1 MNDVVIRI
9 LDTSNN
15 VLGDLDLTNFTDFPL
30 VLTKGIVNLDNLKA
44 RTGTY
49 SKTFKVPNTKNNSKL
64 LSNVDDINSRKDYRD
79 ALNRK
84 QCVIIASGI
93 QIDKG
98 FVQISKVLEG
108 FELASYEL
116 VFFGNNID
124 WVKGAS
130 ELKLRD
136 ITYNNNVQ
144 EYTST
149 AINTVNSGDS
159 DTYDHC
165 YPYISK
171 GGNELSNDTQVK
183 DFYPSF
189 YIRSII
195 ERGLNDLGWNV
206 SSSFL
211 DLNSSI
217 SSPISTHIKRLACD
231 LNPYFKLT
239 DDEVSATLIRVEK
252 TTPST
257 TIMSAGYL
265 NRIVFNDDSVL
276 PNRDNGSNYDPSTG
290 IYTTPRSG
298 EYNVTV
304 FLDRFD
310 RNSNPFNTARLVL
323 VKNGDSVSSIGAGVE
338 LIEEP
343 LFISGASPTDFG
355 DRYFTFTVDLIN
367 GDEFSIYI
375 EASSSNTQNISYS
388 SGTFASLSVKSN
400 IVEGDSYDLN
410 NVIPKDIT
418 LLDVINDFTRM
429 FNIYYWTDVK
439 TKTIYLEP
447 RDNFFESKTN
457 ALDWTNKLDIA
468 KGYEVDY
475 ISSYKRNVEFKYK
488 DLNNDEWLKGWQ
500 DVNKR
505 IHARYNHVLPD
516 RFAEGTN
523 TVELGLFSAVY
534 AHVANEATPLDGGV
548 FNGNIVFTTIKI
560 WNEYLTSGLPVEII
574 NDYNP
579 KIFLFNNGTQTSENG
594 SSRKISLF
602 GVESTT
608 IPYGIFE
615 TYNNTTSDINL
626 SFTGDDGLFSTYY
639 SKMFKNIEEGG
650 RLIAYLN
657 LNSSDVDNLDFRKL
671 VYIDRPSKVSGYYL
685 IEQVID
691 FNPLTDSLTKVSLF
705 KFENLG
711 SVAIDETQEGNNSSG
726 TDDSNTPTPLQPIY
740 VEDGSNLIEVYIENP
755 VTGLIEPVYR

>member
-9 LDTSNN
+9 LDTSNT
-15 VLGDLDLTNFTDFPL
+15 VLGDLDLTSFTDFPL

-44 RTGTY
+44 RTGTF
-49 SKTFKVPNTKNNSKL
+49 SKTFKVPNTKNNANL
-64 LSNVDDINSRKDYRD
+64 LSNVDNINSRKDYRD

-84 QCVIIASGI
+84 PCVIIVSGT

-98 FVQISKVLEG
+98 FIQVGKVFDG
-108 FELASYEL
+108 FELDSYEL

-136 ITYNNNVQ
+136 INYRNNTQDYSKSV
-144 EYTST
+144 
-149 AINTVNSGDS
+149 INTVNSSNS
-159 DTYDHC
+159 DVYDNC

-171 GGNELSNDTQVK
+171 GGNEDIGSLNAQVR

-195 ERGLNDLGWNV
+195 ERGLNDLGWNI

-211 DLNSSI
+211 E
-217 SSPISTHIKRLACD
+217 STHIKRLACD
-231 LNPYFKLT
+231 L
-239 DDEVSATLIRVEK
+239 S
-252 TTPST
+252 PS
-257 TIMSAGYL
+257 
-265 NRIVFNDDSVL
+265 F
-276 PNRDNGSNYDPSTG
+276 
-290 IYTTPRSG
+290 
-298 EYNVTV
+298 TV
-304 FLDRFD
+304 AED
-310 RNSNPFNTARLVL
+310 VI
-323 VKNGDSVSSIGAGVE
+323 KDSVSRAELTSNLEFGYLDTKIVIFDDDSTPPNEDLNNHYNTSTGKYTLPATGRYNVDYSLKFYNWVGITGTLVNVTIGVYSNGILKSESIRNN
-338 LIEEP
+338 LNQDI
-343 LFISGASPTDFG
+343 
-355 DRYFTFTVDLIN
+355 IN
-367 GDEFSIYI
+367 TLTGTLSVSDNIN
-375 EASSSNTQNISYS
+375 SNITIRVSFDGNISSPVS
-388 SGTFASLSVKSN
+388 SGQVLDGSFFRVQRQAE
-400 IVEGDSYDLN
+400 IVEGNSFNLN
-410 NVIPKDIT
+410 EIIPSSPT

-447 RDNFFESKTN
+447 RDTFFESKTS
-457 ALDWTNKLDIA
+457 ALDWTNKLDIG

-500 DVNKR
+500 DLNKR
-505 IHARYNHVLPD
+505 IYARYNHVLPE
-516 RFAEGTN
+516 RFAEGSN

-534 AHVANEATPLDGGV
+534 SHDCVEVSPVNANL
-548 FNGNIVFTTIKI
+548 VFTSLKV
-560 WNEYLTSGLPVEII
+560 WNEYI
-574 NDYNP
+574 NPESAPSERITNYNP
-579 KIFLFNNGTQTSENG
+579 KVFLFNNGTQLNVSGGN
-594 SSRKISLF
+594 RQIKKF
-602 GVESTT
+602 GNLETT

-639 SKMFKNIEEGG
+639 SNMFKNIEEGG

-657 LNSSDVDNLDFRKL
+657 LTSTDVDNLDFRKL
-671 VYIDRPSKVSGYYL
+671 VYIDRPSKLNGYYL

-691 FNPLTDSLTKVSLF
+691 YNPLSDGLTKVSLF

-711 SVAIDETQEGNNSSG
+711 SVAIDGTQQGNNSNN
-726 TDDSNTPTPLQPIY
+726 DDNGNTPAPLQPIY

-755 VTGLIEPVYR
+755 LTGLIEPVYR

>member
-9 LDTSNN
+9 LDTSNT
-15 VLGDLDLTNFTDFPL
+15 VLGDLDLTSFTDFPL

-44 RTGTY
+44 RTGTF
-49 SKTFKVPNTKNNSKL
+49 SKTFKVPNTKNNANL
-64 LSNVDDINSRKDYRD
+64 LSNVDNINSRKDYRD

-84 QCVIIASGI
+84 PCVIIVSGT

-98 FVQISKVLEG
+98 FIQVGKVFDG
-108 FELASYEL
+108 FDLDSYEL

-136 ITYNNNVQ
+136 ITYANNVQ
-144 EYTST
+144 EYTSSD
-149 AINTVNSGDS
+149 INTVNSGDS

-189 YIRSII
+189 YLTGLLN
-195 ERGLNDLGWNV
+195 RGFNSLGWKV
-206 SSSFL
+206 ESSFL
-211 DLNSSI
+211 TDSN
-217 SSPISTHIKRLACD
+217 IKRLACD

-252 TTPST
+252 TSPAN
-257 TIMSAGYL
+257 TIMSAGDL
-265 NRIVFNDDSVL
+265 HRIVFQDDSVL
-276 PNRDNGSNYDPSTG
+276 PNRDNGSNYNPLTG

-298 EYNVTV
+298 KYDVTV
-304 FLDRFD
+304 FMDRFD
-310 RNSNPFNTARLVL
+310 RNSNPSNIARLVL

-343 LFISGASPTDFG
+343 LFITGASPYDFG

-375 EASSSNTQNISYS
+375 EASSSNTQNVSYS
-388 SGTFASLSVKSN
+388 SGTFASLLVKSD

-439 TKTIYLEP
+439 TKTIYFEP
-447 RDNFFESKTN
+447 RDTFFESKTS
-457 ALDWTNKLDIA
+457 ALDWTNKLDIG

-475 ISSYKRNVEFKYK
+475 ISSYKRNIEFKYK

-534 AHVANEATPLDGGV
+534 AHVANEATPLDGGL

-626 SFTGDDGLFSTYY
+626 SFTGSDGLFSTYY

-657 LNSSDVDNLDFRKL
+657 LTSSDVDNLDFRKL
-671 VYIDRPSKVSGYYL
+671 VYIDTPSKVSGYYL

-691 FNPLTDSLTKVSLF
+691 YNPLSDGLTKVSLF

-711 SVAIDETQEGNNSSG
+711 SVAIDGSQEGNNSDNEDNG
-726 TDDSNTPTPLQPIY
+726 NTPAPLQPIY

>member
-9 LDTSNN
+9 LDTSNT

-44 RTGTY
+44 RTGTF
-49 SKTFKVPNTKNNSKL
+49 SKTFKVPNTKNNANL
-64 LSNVDDINSRKDYRD
+64 LSNVDNINSRKDYRD

-84 QCVIIASGI
+84 PCVIIVSGT

-98 FVQISKVLEG
+98 FIQVGKVFDG
-108 FELASYEL
+108 FDLDSYEL

-136 ITYNNNVQ
+136 INYKNNTQDYSKSV
-144 EYTST
+144 
-149 AINTVNSGDS
+149 INTVNASNS
-159 DTYDHC
+159 DVYDNC

-171 GGNELSNDTQVK
+171 GGNEDVGSLNAQVR

-195 ERGLNDLGWNV
+195 ERGLNDLGWNI

-211 DLNSSI
+211 E
-217 SSPISTHIKRLACD
+217 STHIKRLACD
-231 LNPYFKLT
+231 L
-239 DDEVSATLIRVEK
+239 S
-252 TTPST
+252 PS
-257 TIMSAGYL
+257 
-265 NRIVFNDDSVL
+265 F
-276 PNRDNGSNYDPSTG
+276 
-290 IYTTPRSG
+290 
-298 EYNVTV
+298 TV
-304 FLDRFD
+304 AED
-310 RNSNPFNTARLVL
+310 VI
-323 VKNGDSVSSIGAGVE
+323 KDSVSRAE
-338 LIEEP
+338 LTSSLE
-343 LFISGASPTDFG
+343 FG
-355 DRYFTFTVDLIN
+355 YLDT
-367 GDEFSIYI
+367 E
-375 EASSSNTQNISYS
+375 
-388 SGTFASLSVKSN
+388 
-400 IVEGDSYDLN
+400 IVIFDDDSTLPNEDLN
-410 NVIPKDIT
+410 NHYNTSTGEYTLPATGRYNVDYSLRFYNWVGITGTLVNVTIGLYSNGILKSESIRNNLNQDIVNTLTGTLSVSDNINAKITIRVSFDGNISSPVSSGQVLDDSFFRVQRQSEIIENNSFNLNEIIPSSPT

-447 RDNFFESKTN
+447 RDTFFESKTS
-457 ALDWTNKLDIA
+457 ALDWTNKLDIG

-500 DVNKR
+500 DLNKR
-505 IHARYNHVLPD
+505 IYARYNHVLPE
-516 RFAEGTN
+516 RFAEGSN

-534 AHVANEATPLDGGV
+534 SHDCVEVSPVNSNL
-548 FNGNIVFTTIKI
+548 VFTSLKV
-560 WNEYLTSGLPVEII
+560 WNEYRNPESAPSDRIT
-574 NDYNP
+574 NYNP
-579 KIFLFNNGTQTSENG
+579 KIFLFNNGTQLNVSGGN
-594 SSRKISLF
+594 RQIKKF
-602 GVESTT
+602 GRLETI

-626 SFTGDDGLFSTYY
+626 SFTGTDGLFSTYY
-639 SKMFKNIEEGG
+639 SNMFKNIEEGG

-657 LNSSDVDNLDFRKL
+657 LTSTDVDNLDFRKL
-671 VYIDRPSKVSGYYL
+671 VYIDRPSKLNGYYL

-691 FNPLTDSLTKVSLF
+691 YNPLSDGLTKVSLF

-711 SVAIDETQEGNNSSG
+711 SVAIDGTQQGNNSNN
-726 TDDSNTPTPLQPIY
+726 DDNGNTPAPLQPIY

-755 VTGLIEPVYR
+755 LTGLIEPVYR

>member
-9 LDTSNN
+9 LDTSNT

-44 RTGTY
+44 RTGTF
-49 SKTFKVPNTKNNSKL
+49 SKTFKVPNTKNNANL
-64 LSNVDDINSRKDYRD
+64 LSNVDNINSRKDYRD

-84 QCVIIASGI
+84 PCVIIVSGT

-98 FVQISKVLEG
+98 FIQVGKVFDG
-108 FELASYEL
+108 FELDSYEL

-136 ITYNNNVQ
+136 INYKNNTQDYSKSV
-144 EYTST
+144 
-149 AINTVNSGDS
+149 INTVNASNS
-159 DTYDHC
+159 DVYDNC

-171 GGNELSNDTQVK
+171 GGNEDVGSLNAQVR

-195 ERGLNDLGWNV
+195 ERGLNDLGWNI

-211 DLNSSI
+211 E
-217 SSPISTHIKRLACD
+217 STHIKRLACD
-231 LNPYFKLT
+231 L
-239 DDEVSATLIRVEK
+239 S
-252 TTPST
+252 PS
-257 TIMSAGYL
+257 
-265 NRIVFNDDSVL
+265 F
-276 PNRDNGSNYDPSTG
+276 
-290 IYTTPRSG
+290 
-298 EYNVTV
+298 TV
-304 FLDRFD
+304 AED
-310 RNSNPFNTARLVL
+310 VI
-323 VKNGDSVSSIGAGVE
+323 KDSVSRAE
-338 LIEEP
+338 LTSSLE
-343 LFISGASPTDFG
+343 FG
-355 DRYFTFTVDLIN
+355 YLDT
-367 GDEFSIYI
+367 E
-375 EASSSNTQNISYS
+375 
-388 SGTFASLSVKSN
+388 
-400 IVEGDSYDLN
+400 IVIFDDDSTLPNEDLN
-410 NVIPKDIT
+410 NHYNTSTGEYTLPATGRYNVDYSLRFYNWVGITGTLVNVTIGLYSNGILKSESIRNNLNQDIVNTLTGTLSVSDNINAKITIRVSFDGNISSPVSSGQVLDDSFFRVQRQSEIIENNSFNLNEIIPSSPT

-447 RDNFFESKTN
+447 RDTFFESKTS
-457 ALDWTNKLDIA
+457 ALDWTNKLDIG

-500 DVNKR
+500 DLNKR
-505 IHARYNHVLPD
+505 IYARYNHVLPE
-516 RFAEGTN
+516 RFAEGSN

-534 AHVANEATPLDGGV
+534 SHDCVEVSPVNSNL
-548 FNGNIVFTTIKI
+548 VFTSLKV
-560 WNEYLTSGLPVEII
+560 WNEYRNPESAPSDRIT
-574 NDYNP
+574 NYNP
-579 KIFLFNNGTQTSENG
+579 KIFLFNNGTQLNVSGGN
-594 SSRKISLF
+594 RQIKKF
-602 GVESTT
+602 GRLETI

-626 SFTGDDGLFSTYY
+626 SFTGTDGLFSTYY
-639 SKMFKNIEEGG
+639 SNMFKNIEEGG

-657 LNSSDVDNLDFRKL
+657 LTSTDVDNLDFRKL
-671 VYIDRPSKVSGYYL
+671 VYIDRPSKLNGYYL

-691 FNPLTDSLTKVSLF
+691 YNPLSDGLTKVSLF

-711 SVAIDETQEGNNSSG
+711 SVAIDGTQQGNNSNN
-726 TDDSNTPTPLQPIY
+726 DDNGNTPAPLQPIY

-755 VTGLIEPVYR
+755 LTGLIEPVYR

>member
-64 LSNVDDINSRKDYRD
+64 LSNVDNINSRKDYRD

-98 FVQISKVLEG
+98 FVQISKVLDG
-108 FELASYEL
+108 FELDSYEL

-130 ELKLRD
+130 ELKLSD
-136 ITYNNNVQ
+136 ITYANNSQVYN
-144 EYTST
+144 ELG
-149 AINTVNSGDS
+149 INTANGLNS
-159 DTYDHC
+159 DTYDHA
-165 YPYISK
+165 YPYISR
-171 GGNELSNDTQVK
+171 GGNQGSQNAQVR
-183 DFYPSF
+183 DFYPVF
-189 YIRSII
+189 YLKSLIQK
-195 ERGLNDLGWNV
+195 GLNSLGWNV
-206 SSSFL
+206 DSTFL
-211 DLNSSI
+211 SDVDV
-217 SSPISTHIKRLACD
+217 KRLVCD
-231 LNPYFKLT
+231 LNPDFTINDDTLNESITRAESTSSFTMAASSEARTQVFFADDSTPPNEDANNNYNNSDGTYTAPSDGTYVFNISVNTGNWLETRSSVSLDVKLCVGT
-239 DDEVSATLIRVEK
+239 GNTFQVDTFVAANLSVDV
-252 TTPST
+252 ST
-257 TIMSAGYL
+257 TS
-265 NRIVFNDDSVL
+265 SET
-276 PNRDNGSNYDPSTG
+276 STV
-290 IYTTPRSG
+290 RL
-298 EYNVTV
+298 TV
-304 FLDRFD
+304 PML
-310 RNSNPFNTARLVL
+310 T
-323 VKNGDSVSSIGAGVE
+323 GDKASIFCSYF
-338 LIEEP
+338 P
-343 LFISGASPTDFG
+343 
-355 DRYFTFTVDLIN
+355 FTFGTGV
-367 GDEFSIYI
+367 GDI
-375 EASSSNTQNISYS
+375 E
-388 SGTFASLSVKSN
+388 SGTFFEVQRKTEMADGDLYSLN
-400 IVEGDSYDLN
+400 E
-410 NVIPKDIT
+410 VIPNNIT
-418 LLDVINDFTRM
+418 LIDVINDFTRM

-488 DLNNDEWLKGWQ
+488 DLNNDEWLKKWQ

-505 IHARYNHVLPD
+505 TYARYNHVLPD

-523 TVELGLFSAVY
+523 TVELGLFSASY
-534 AHVANEATPLDGGV
+534 AHNAYEVTPITGTSFNANLGAVTL
-548 FNGNIVFTTIKI
+548 KI
-560 WNEYLTSGLPVEII
+560 WNEYLLGGNIPSERITS
-574 NDYNP
+574 YNP
-579 KIFLFNNGTQTSENG
+579 KIYLFNNGVQTGREIN
-594 SSRKISLF
+594 IF
-602 GVESTT
+602 NNTTTT

-626 SFTGDDGLFSTYY
+626 SFTGADGLFSTYY

-650 RLIAYLN
+650 RLVAYLN
-657 LNSSDVDNLDFRKL
+657 LTNTDIDNLDFRKL
-671 VYIDRPSKVSGYYL
+671 VYIDRPSKLSGYYL

-726 TDDSNTPTPLQPIY
+726 TDDSNEPTPLQPIY

>member
-9 LDTSNN
+9 LDTTNS
-15 VLGDLDLTNFTDFPL
+15 VLGDLDLTSFTDFPL

-64 LSNVDDINSRKDYRD
+64 LSNVDDINSRKDYRN

-84 QCVIIASGI
+84 PCVIIANGT

-98 FVQISKVLEG
+98 FVQVGKVLDG
-108 FELASYEL
+108 FELDSYEL

-130 ELKLRD
+130 ELKLRN
-136 ITYNNNVQ
+136 INFKNNTQ
-144 EYTST
+144 EYSQSK
-149 AINTVNSGDS
+149 INTVNNSNS
-159 DTYDHC
+159 DVYDNC

-171 GGNELSNDTQVK
+171 GGNEDIGSLNAQVR

-189 YIRSII
+189 YLRSII

-217 SSPISTHIKRLACD
+217 SNPISTHVKRLACD
-231 LNPYFKLT
+231 L
-239 DDEVSATLIRVEK
+239 S
-252 TTPST
+252 PS
-257 TIMSAGYL
+257 
-265 NRIVFNDDSVL
+265 F
-276 PNRDNGSNYDPSTG
+276 
-290 IYTTPRSG
+290 
-298 EYNVTV
+298 TV
-304 FLDRFD
+304 AED
-310 RNSNPFNTARLVL
+310 VI
-323 VKNGDSVSSIGAGVE
+323 KDSVSRAE
-338 LIEEP
+338 LTSNLE
-343 LFISGASPTDFG
+343 FG
-355 DRYFTFTVDLIN
+355 YQDI
-367 GDEFSIYI
+367 
-375 EASSSNTQNISYS
+375 
-388 SGTFASLSVKSN
+388 K
-400 IVEGDSYDLN
+400 IVIFDNDSTLPNEDLN
-410 NVIPKDIT
+410 NHYNTSTGKYRLPATGRYNVDYSLGFFNFVGITGTLVNVTIGLYSNGNLVDQSIRNNLNKNRINTLTGTLSVSGNINSDITIRVSFDGIINNPVSNGQVLADSFFRVQRESEIIENNTFNLNEIIPSTPT

-447 RDNFFESKTN
+447 RDTFFESKTN
-457 ALDWTNKLDIA
+457 ALNWTDKLDIG

-475 ISSYKRNVEFKYK
+475 VSSYKRNIQFKYK

-500 DVNKR
+500 DINKR
-505 IHARYNHVLPD
+505 IYARYNHVLPN

-534 AHVANEATPLDGGV
+534 SHDCTDVSPVNANL
-548 FNGNIVFTTIKI
+548 VFTSLKV
-560 WNEYLTSGLPVEII
+560 WNEYRNPETQPSERIT
-574 NDYNP
+574 NYNP
-579 KIFLFNNGTQTSENG
+579 KIFLFNNGTQLNVSGG
-594 SSRKISLF
+594 SRQIKKF
-602 GVESTT
+602 GTLETI

-615 TYNNTTSDINL
+615 SYNNTTSNINL
-626 SFTGDDGLFSTYY
+626 SFTGTDGLFSTYY
-639 SKMFKNIEEGG
+639 SNMFKNIEEGG
-650 RLIAYLN
+650 RLVAYLN
-657 LNSSDVDNLDFRKL
+657 LNSSDIDNLDFRKL
-671 VYIDRPSKVSGYYL
+671 VYIDRPSKVRGYYL

-691 FNPLTDSLTKVSLF
+691 FNPLTDGLTKVSLF

-711 SVAIDETQEGNNSSG
+711 SVSIDTTQQGNNSNNNDNG
-726 TDDSNTPTPLQPIY
+726 NTPAPLQPIY

-755 VTGLIEPVYR
+755 LTGLIEPVYR

>member
-9 LDTSNN
+9 LDTSNT
-15 VLGDLDLTNFTDFPL
+15 VLGDLDLTSFTDFPL

-44 RTGTY
+44 RTGTF
-49 SKTFKVPNTKNNSKL
+49 SKTFKVPNTKNNANL
-64 LSNVDDINSRKDYRD
+64 LSNVDNINSRKDYRD

-84 QCVIIASGI
+84 PCVIIVSGT

-98 FVQISKVLEG
+98 FIQVGKVLDG
-108 FELASYEL
+108 FELDSYEL

-136 ITYNNNVQ
+136 INYKNNTQDYSKSV
-144 EYTST
+144 
-149 AINTVNSGDS
+149 INTVNASNS
-159 DTYDHC
+159 DVYDNC

-171 GGNELSNDTQVK
+171 GGNEDVGSLNAQVR

-195 ERGLNDLGWNV
+195 ERGLNDLGWNI

-211 DLNSSI
+211 E
-217 SSPISTHIKRLACD
+217 STHIKRLACD
-231 LNPYFKLT
+231 L
-239 DDEVSATLIRVEK
+239 S
-252 TTPST
+252 PS
-257 TIMSAGYL
+257 
-265 NRIVFNDDSVL
+265 F
-276 PNRDNGSNYDPSTG
+276 
-290 IYTTPRSG
+290 
-298 EYNVTV
+298 TV
-304 FLDRFD
+304 AED
-310 RNSNPFNTARLVL
+310 VI
-323 VKNGDSVSSIGAGVE
+323 KDSVSRAELTSSLEFGYLDTEIVIFDDDSTLPNEDLNNHYNTSTGEYTLPATGRYNVDYSLRFYNWVGITGTLVNVTIGLYSNGILKSESIRNNLNQDIVNTLTGTLSV
-338 LIEEP
+338 
-343 LFISGASPTDFG
+343 SDN
-355 DRYFTFTVDLIN
+355 IN
-367 GDEFSIYI
+367 
-375 EASSSNTQNISYS
+375 SNITIRVSFDGNISSPVS
-388 SGTFASLSVKSN
+388 SGQVLDGSFFRVQRQAE
-400 IVEGDSYDLN
+400 IVEGNSFNLN
-410 NVIPKDIT
+410 EIIPSSPT

-447 RDNFFESKTN
+447 RDTFFESKTS
-457 ALDWTNKLDIA
+457 ALDWTNKLDIG

-500 DVNKR
+500 DLNKR
-505 IHARYNHVLPD
+505 IYARYNHVLPE
-516 RFAEGTN
+516 RFAEGSN

-534 AHVANEATPLDGGV
+534 SHDCVEVSPVNANL
-548 FNGNIVFTTIKI
+548 VFTSLKV
-560 WNEYLTSGLPVEII
+560 WNEYRNPESAPSDRIT
-574 NDYNP
+574 NYNP
-579 KIFLFNNGTQTSENG
+579 KIFLFNNGTQLNVSGGNRQIKKFG
-594 SSRKISLF
+594 SL
-602 GVESTT
+602 ETT

-626 SFTGDDGLFSTYY
+626 SFTGNDGLFSTYY
-639 SKMFKNIEEGG
+639 SNMFKNIEEGG

-657 LNSSDVDNLDFRKL
+657 LTSTDVDNLDFRKL
-671 VYIDRPSKVSGYYL
+671 VYIDRPSKLNGYYL

-691 FNPLTDSLTKVSLF
+691 YNPLSDGLTKVSLF

-711 SVAIDETQEGNNSSG
+711 SVAIDGTQQGNNSNN
-726 TDDSNTPTPLQPIY
+726 DDSGNTPAPLQPIY

>member
-64 LSNVDDINSRKDYRD
+64 LSNVDNINSRKDYRD

-84 QCVIIASGI
+84 PCVIIVSGT

-98 FVQISKVLEG
+98 FIQVGKVFDG
-108 FELASYEL
+108 FELDSYEL

-136 ITYNNNVQ
+136 INYRNNNQFYRTDV
-144 EYTST
+144 
-149 AINTVNSGDS
+149 INTVNSSNS
-159 DTYDHC
+159 DVYDNC

-171 GGNELSNDTQVK
+171 GGNEDVGSLNAQVR

-189 YIRSII
+189 YLRSII

-217 SSPISTHIKRLACD
+217 SNPVSTHVKRLACD
-231 LNPYFKLT
+231 LSPSFTVAEDVVKDSVSRAELT
-239 DDEVSATLIRVEK
+239 TNVEV
-252 TTPST
+252 
-257 TIMSAGYL
+257 GYL
-265 NRIVFNDDSVL
+265 DTDIIIFDDDSTP
-276 PNRDNGSNYDPSTG
+276 PNEDVNGNYDNGTGQYSLPSDGTYNVDVSLEFGNWVAITG
-290 IYTTPRSG
+290 LYV
-298 EYNVTV
+298 NVTV
-304 FLDRFD
+304 SLYIAGTEVDSISR
-310 RNSNPFNTARLVL
+310 RLYKLRNETITGTLRTNGLLNSNATVR
-323 VKNGDSVSSIGAGVE
+323 VSFVSDGGV
-338 LIEEP
+338 
-343 LFISGASPTDFG
+343 SG
-355 DRYFTFTVDLIN
+355 
-367 GDEFSIYI
+367 I
-375 EASSSNTQNISYS
+375 EAKGHVLLGSYIRVQRQ
-388 SGTFASLSVKSN
+388 AE
-400 IVEGDSYDLN
+400 IVEGNSFNLN
-410 NVIPKDIT
+410 EIIPSSPT

-447 RDNFFESKTN
+447 RDNFFESKTS
-457 ALDWTNKLDIA
+457 ALDWTNKLDIG

-505 IHARYNHVLPD
+505 IYARYNHVLPE
-516 RFAEGTN
+516 RFAEGSN

-534 AHVANEATPLDGGV
+534 SHDCVEVSPVNANL
-548 FNGNIVFTTIKI
+548 VFTSLKV
-560 WNEYLTSGLPVEII
+560 WNEYI
-574 NDYNP
+574 NPESAPSERITNYNP
-579 KIFLFNNGTQTSENG
+579 KIFLFNNGTQLNVSGGN
-594 SSRKISLF
+594 RQIKKF
-602 GVESTT
+602 GNLETT

-626 SFTGDDGLFSTYY
+626 SFTGTDGLFSTYY
-639 SKMFKNIEEGG
+639 SNMFKNIEEGG

-671 VYIDRPSKVSGYYL
+671 VYIDRPSKLNGYYL
-685 IEQVID
+685 IEQVVD
-691 FNPLTDSLTKVSLF
+691 YNPLSDGLTKVSLF

-711 SVAIDETQEGNNSSG
+711 SVAIDGTQQGNNSNN
-726 TDDSNTPTPLQPIY
+726 DDNGNTPAPLQPIY

-755 VTGLIEPVYR
+755 LTGLIEPVYR

>member
-9 LDTSNN
+9 LDTTNS
-15 VLGDLDLTNFTDFPL
+15 VLGDLDLTSFTDFPL

-64 LSNVDDINSRKDYRD
+64 LSNVDDINSRKDYRN

-84 QCVIIASGI
+84 QCVIIANGT

-98 FVQISKVLEG
+98 FIQVGKVFDG
-108 FELASYEL
+108 FELDSYEL

-130 ELKLRD
+130 ELKLRN
-136 ITYNNNVQ
+136 INFKNNTQ
-144 EYTST
+144 EYSQSK
-149 AINTVNSGDS
+149 INTVNNSNS
-159 DTYDHC
+159 DVYDNC

-171 GGNELSNDTQVK
+171 GGNEDIGSLNAQVR

-189 YIRSII
+189 YLRSII

-217 SSPISTHIKRLACD
+217 SNPISTHVKRLACD
-231 LNPYFKLT
+231 L
-239 DDEVSATLIRVEK
+239 S
-252 TTPST
+252 PS
-257 TIMSAGYL
+257 
-265 NRIVFNDDSVL
+265 F
-276 PNRDNGSNYDPSTG
+276 
-290 IYTTPRSG
+290 
-298 EYNVTV
+298 TV
-304 FLDRFD
+304 AED
-310 RNSNPFNTARLVL
+310 VI
-323 VKNGDSVSSIGAGVE
+323 KDSVSRAE
-338 LIEEP
+338 LTSNLE
-343 LFISGASPTDFG
+343 FG
-355 DRYFTFTVDLIN
+355 YQDI
-367 GDEFSIYI
+367 
-375 EASSSNTQNISYS
+375 
-388 SGTFASLSVKSN
+388 K
-400 IVEGDSYDLN
+400 IVIFDDDSTLPNEDLN
-410 NVIPKDIT
+410 NHYNTSTGKYRLPATGRYNVDYSLGFFNFVGITGTGVSVTIGLYSDGNLVNQSIRNGLNKNRTNTLTGVLSVSDNINSDITIRVSFDGDINNPVSNGQVLADSFFRVQRESEIIENNTFNLNEIIPSTPT

-447 RDNFFESKTN
+447 RDTFFESKTN
-457 ALDWTNKLDIA
+457 ALDWTDKLDIG

-475 ISSYKRNVEFKYK
+475 VSSYKRNIQFKYK

-500 DVNKR
+500 DINKR
-505 IHARYNHVLPD
+505 IFARYNHVLPD

-534 AHVANEATPLDGGV
+534 SHDCTDVSPVNANL
-548 FNGNIVFTTIKI
+548 VFTSLKV
-560 WNEYLTSGLPVEII
+560 WNEYRNPETQPSERIT
-574 NDYNP
+574 NYNP
-579 KIFLFNNGTQTSENG
+579 KIFLFNNGTQLNVSGG
-594 SSRKISLF
+594 SRQIKKF
-602 GVESTT
+602 GTLETI

-615 TYNNTTSDINL
+615 SYNNTTSNINL
-626 SFTGDDGLFSTYY
+626 SFTGTDGLFSTYY
-639 SKMFKNIEEGG
+639 SNMFKNIEEGG
-650 RLIAYLN
+650 RLVAYLN
-657 LNSSDVDNLDFRKL
+657 LNSSDIDNLDFRKL
-671 VYIDRPSKVSGYYL
+671 VYVDRPSKVSGYYL

-691 FNPLTDSLTKVSLF
+691 FNPLSDGLTKVSLF

-711 SVAIDETQEGNNSSG
+711 SVPIDTAQQGNNSNNNDNG
-726 TDDSNTPTPLQPIY
+726 NTPTPLQPIY

-755 VTGLIEPVYR
+755 LTGLIEPVYR

>member
-9 LDTSNN
+9 LDTSNT
-15 VLGDLDLTNFTDFPL
+15 VLGDLDLTSFTDFPL

-44 RTGTY
+44 RTGTF
-49 SKTFKVPNTKNNSKL
+49 SKTFKVPNTKNNANL
-64 LSNVDDINSRKDYRD
+64 LSNVDNINSRKDYRD

-84 QCVIIASGI
+84 PCVIIVSGT

-98 FVQISKVLEG
+98 FIQVGKVFDG
-108 FELASYEL
+108 FDLDSYEL

-136 ITYNNNVQ
+136 INYRNNTQDYSKSV
-144 EYTST
+144 
-149 AINTVNSGDS
+149 INTVNSSNS
-159 DTYDHC
+159 DVYDNC

-171 GGNELSNDTQVK
+171 GGNEDIGSLNAQVR

-195 ERGLNDLGWNV
+195 ERGLNDLGWNI

-211 DLNSSI
+211 E
-217 SSPISTHIKRLACD
+217 STHIKRLACD
-231 LNPYFKLT
+231 L
-239 DDEVSATLIRVEK
+239 S
-252 TTPST
+252 PS
-257 TIMSAGYL
+257 
-265 NRIVFNDDSVL
+265 F
-276 PNRDNGSNYDPSTG
+276 
-290 IYTTPRSG
+290 
-298 EYNVTV
+298 TV
-304 FLDRFD
+304 AED
-310 RNSNPFNTARLVL
+310 VI
-323 VKNGDSVSSIGAGVE
+323 KDSVSRAELTSNLEFGYLDTKIVIFDDDSTPPNEDLNNHYNTSTGKYTLPATGRYNVDYSLKFYNWVGITGTLVNVTIGVYSNGILKSESIRNN
-338 LIEEP
+338 LNQDI
-343 LFISGASPTDFG
+343 
-355 DRYFTFTVDLIN
+355 IN
-367 GDEFSIYI
+367 TLTGTLSVSDNIN
-375 EASSSNTQNISYS
+375 SNITIRVSFDGNISSPVS
-388 SGTFASLSVKSN
+388 SGQVLDGSFFRVQRQAE
-400 IVEGDSYDLN
+400 IVEGNSFNLN
-410 NVIPKDIT
+410 EIIPSSPT

-457 ALDWTNKLDIA
+457 ALDWTNKLDIG

-500 DVNKR
+500 DLNKR
-505 IHARYNHVLPD
+505 IYARYNHVLPE
-516 RFAEGTN
+516 RFAEGSN

-534 AHVANEATPLDGGV
+534 SHDCVEVSPVNANL
-548 FNGNIVFTTIKI
+548 VFTSLKV
-560 WNEYLTSGLPVEII
+560 WNEYI
-574 NDYNP
+574 NPESVPSERITNYNP
-579 KIFLFNNGTQTSENG
+579 KIFLFNNGTQLNVSGGN
-594 SSRKISLF
+594 RQIKKF
-602 GVESTT
+602 GNLETT

-639 SKMFKNIEEGG
+639 SNMFKNIEEGG

-657 LNSSDVDNLDFRKL
+657 LTSTDVDNLDFRKL
-671 VYIDRPSKVSGYYL
+671 VYIDRPSKLNGYYL

-691 FNPLTDSLTKVSLF
+691 YNPLSDGLTKVSLF

-711 SVAIDETQEGNNSSG
+711 SVAIDGTQQGNNSNN
-726 TDDSNTPTPLQPIY
+726 DDNGNTPAPLQPIY

>member
-15 VLGDLDLTNFTDFPL
+15 VLGNLDLTSFTDFPL

-44 RTGTY
+44 RTGTF
-49 SKTFKVPNTKNNSKL
+49 SKTFKVPNTKNNANL
-64 LSNVDDINSRKDYRD
+64 LSNVDNINSRKDYRD

-84 QCVIIASGI
+84 PCVIIVSGT

-98 FVQISKVLEG
+98 FIQVGKVFDG
-108 FELASYEL
+108 FELDSYEL

-136 ITYNNNVQ
+136 INYKNNTQDYSKSV
-144 EYTST
+144 
-149 AINTVNSGDS
+149 INTVNASNS
-159 DTYDHC
+159 DVYDNC

-171 GGNELSNDTQVK
+171 GGNEDVGSLNAQVR

-195 ERGLNDLGWNV
+195 ERGLNDLGWNI

-211 DLNSSI
+211 E
-217 SSPISTHIKRLACD
+217 STHIKRLACD
-231 LNPYFKLT
+231 L
-239 DDEVSATLIRVEK
+239 S
-252 TTPST
+252 PS
-257 TIMSAGYL
+257 
-265 NRIVFNDDSVL
+265 F
-276 PNRDNGSNYDPSTG
+276 
-290 IYTTPRSG
+290 
-298 EYNVTV
+298 TV
-304 FLDRFD
+304 AED
-310 RNSNPFNTARLVL
+310 VI
-323 VKNGDSVSSIGAGVE
+323 KDSVSRAE
-338 LIEEP
+338 LTSSLE
-343 LFISGASPTDFG
+343 FG
-355 DRYFTFTVDLIN
+355 YLDT
-367 GDEFSIYI
+367 E
-375 EASSSNTQNISYS
+375 
-388 SGTFASLSVKSN
+388 
-400 IVEGDSYDLN
+400 IVIFDDDSTLPNEDLN
-410 NVIPKDIT
+410 NHYNTSTGEYTLPATGRYNVDYSLRFYNWVGITGTLVNVTIGLYSNGILKSESIRNNLNQDIVNTLTGTLSVSDNINAKITIRVSFDGNISSPVSSGQVLDDSFFRVQRQSEIIENNTFNINEIIPSTPT

-447 RDNFFESKTN
+447 RDTFFESKTS
-457 ALDWTNKLDIA
+457 ALDWTNKLDIG

-505 IHARYNHVLPD
+505 TFARYNYVLPD

-534 AHVANEATPLDGGV
+534 SHDCVEVSPVNANL
-548 FNGNIVFTTIKI
+548 VFTSLKV
-560 WNEYLTSGLPVEII
+560 WNEYRSPKTAPNERIT
-574 NDYNP
+574 DYNP
-579 KIFLFNNGTQTSENG
+579 KIFLFNNGTQLNVSGGNRQIKKFG
-594 SSRKISLF
+594 SL
-602 GVESTT
+602 ETT

-626 SFTGDDGLFSTYY
+626 SFTGTDGLFSTYY
-639 SKMFKNIEEGG
+639 SNMFKNIEEGG

-657 LNSSDVDNLDFRKL
+657 LTSTDVDNLDFRKL
-671 VYIDRPSKVSGYYL
+671 VYIDRPSKLNGYYL

-691 FNPLTDSLTKVSLF
+691 YNPLSDGLTKVSLF

-711 SVAIDETQEGNNSSG
+711 SVAIDGTQQGNNSNN
-726 TDDSNTPTPLQPIY
+726 DDNGNTPAPLQPIY

>member
-9 LDTSNN
+9 LDTSNT
-15 VLGDLDLTNFTDFPL
+15 VLGDLDLTSFTDFPL

-44 RTGTY
+44 RTGTF
-49 SKTFKVPNTKNNSKL
+49 SKTFKVPNTKNNANL
-64 LSNVDDINSRKDYRD
+64 LSNVDNINSRKDYRD

-84 QCVIIASGI
+84 PCVIIVSGT

-98 FVQISKVLEG
+98 FIQVGKVFDG
-108 FELASYEL
+108 FDLDSYEL

-130 ELKLRD
+130 ELKLRN
-136 ITYNNNVQ
+136 INYRNNTQ
-144 EYTST
+144 EYSKSK
-149 AINTVNSGDS
+149 INTVNASNS
-159 DTYDHC
+159 DVYDNC

-171 GGNELSNDTQVK
+171 GGNEDVGSLNAQVR

-195 ERGLNDLGWNV
+195 ERGLNDLGWNI

-211 DLNSSI
+211 E
-217 SSPISTHIKRLACD
+217 STHIKRLACD
-231 LNPYFKLT
+231 L
-239 DDEVSATLIRVEK
+239 S
-252 TTPST
+252 PS
-257 TIMSAGYL
+257 
-265 NRIVFNDDSVL
+265 F
-276 PNRDNGSNYDPSTG
+276 
-290 IYTTPRSG
+290 
-298 EYNVTV
+298 TV
-304 FLDRFD
+304 AED
-310 RNSNPFNTARLVL
+310 VI
-323 VKNGDSVSSIGAGVE
+323 KDSVSRAELTSNLEFGYLDTKIVIFDDDSTPPNEDLNNHYNTSTGKYTLPATGRYNVDYSLKFYNWVGITGTLVNVTIGVYSNGILKSESIRNN
-338 LIEEP
+338 LNQDI
-343 LFISGASPTDFG
+343 
-355 DRYFTFTVDLIN
+355 IN
-367 GDEFSIYI
+367 TLTGTLSVSDNIN
-375 EASSSNTQNISYS
+375 SNITIRVSFDGNISSPVS
-388 SGTFASLSVKSN
+388 SGQVLDGSFFRVQRQAE
-400 IVEGDSYDLN
+400 IVEGNSFNLN
-410 NVIPKDIT
+410 EIIPSSPT

-447 RDNFFESKTN
+447 RDTFFESKTS
-457 ALDWTNKLDIA
+457 ALDWTNKLDIG

-500 DVNKR
+500 DLNKR
-505 IHARYNHVLPD
+505 IYARYNHVLPE
-516 RFAEGTN
+516 RFAEGSN

-534 AHVANEATPLDGGV
+534 SHDCVEVSPVNANL
-548 FNGNIVFTTIKI
+548 VFTSLKV
-560 WNEYLTSGLPVEII
+560 WNEYI
-574 NDYNP
+574 NPETAPRDRITNYNP
-579 KIFLFNNGTQTSENG
+579 KIFLFNNGTQLNVSGGNRQIKKFG
-594 SSRKISLF
+594 SL
-602 GVESTT
+602 ETT

-639 SKMFKNIEEGG
+639 SNMFKNIEEGG

-657 LNSSDVDNLDFRKL
+657 LTSTDVDNLDFRKL
-671 VYIDRPSKVSGYYL
+671 VYIDRPSKLNGYYL

-691 FNPLTDSLTKVSLF
+691 YNPLSDGLTKVSLF

-711 SVAIDETQEGNNSSG
+711 SVAIDGTQQGNNSNN
-726 TDDSNTPTPLQPIY
+726 DDNGNTPAPLQPIY

-755 VTGLIEPVYR
+755 LTGLIEPVYR

>member
-9 LDTSNN
+9 LDTTNS
-15 VLGDLDLTNFTDFPL
+15 VLGDLDLTSFTDFPL

-49 SKTFKVPNTKNNSKL
+49 SKTFKVPNTKNNAKL
-64 LSNVDDINSRKDYRD
+64 LSNLDDINSRKDYRD

-84 QCVIIASGI
+84 QCVIIASGT

-98 FVQISKVLEG
+98 FIQVGKVFDG
-108 FELASYEL
+108 FELDSYEL

-136 ITYNNNVQ
+136 INYKNNTQ
-144 EYTST
+144 EYSQSK
-149 AINTVNSGDS
+149 INTVNSSNS
-159 DTYDHC
+159 DVYDNC

-171 GGNELSNDTQVK
+171 GGNEDIGSLNAQVR
-183 DFYPSF
+183 DFYPAF
-189 YIRSII
+189 YLRSII

-211 DLNSSI
+211 DLNASI
-217 SSPISTHIKRLACD
+217 SNPISTHVKRLACD
-231 LNPYFKLT
+231 L
-239 DDEVSATLIRVEK
+239 S
-252 TTPST
+252 PS
-257 TIMSAGYL
+257 
-265 NRIVFNDDSVL
+265 F
-276 PNRDNGSNYDPSTG
+276 
-290 IYTTPRSG
+290 
-298 EYNVTV
+298 TV
-304 FLDRFD
+304 AED
-310 RNSNPFNTARLVL
+310 VI
-323 VKNGDSVSSIGAGVE
+323 KDSVSRAE
-338 LIEEP
+338 LTSNLE
-343 LFISGASPTDFG
+343 FG
-355 DRYFTFTVDLIN
+355 YQDI
-367 GDEFSIYI
+367 
-375 EASSSNTQNISYS
+375 
-388 SGTFASLSVKSN
+388 K
-400 IVEGDSYDLN
+400 IVIFDDDSTLPNEDLN
-410 NVIPKDIT
+410 NHYNTSTGKYRLPATGRYNVDYSLGFFNFVGITGIGVSVTIGLYSDGNLVDQSIRNNLNKNRINTLTGTLSVSSNINSDITIRVSFDGNINNPVSSGQVLADSFFRVQRQSEIIENNTFNLNEIIPSTPT

-447 RDNFFESKTN
+447 RDTFFESKTSS
-457 ALDWTNKLDIA
+457 LDWTDKLDIG

-475 ISSYKRNVEFKYK
+475 VSSYKRNVEFKYK

-505 IHARYNHVLPD
+505 IYARYNYVLPD

-534 AHVANEATPLDGGV
+534 SHKCVEVSPVDANL
-548 FNGNIVFTTIKI
+548 VFTSLKV
-560 WNEYLTSGLPVEII
+560 WNEYI
-574 NDYNP
+574 NPETTPSERITNYNP
-579 KIFLFNNGTQTSENG
+579 KIFLFNNGTQLNVSGG
-594 SSRKISLF
+594 SRQIKKFGSL
-602 GVESTT
+602 ETT

-639 SKMFKNIEEGG
+639 SSMFKNIEEGG
-650 RLIAYLN
+650 RLVAYLD
-657 LNSSDVDNLDFRKL
+657 LNSSDIDNLDFRKL
-671 VYIDRPSKVSGYYL
+671 VYINRPSKVSGYYL

-691 FNPLTDSLTKVSLF
+691 FNPLTDGLTKVSLF

-711 SVAIDETQEGNNSSG
+711 SVPIDTTQQGNNSNNNDNG
-726 TDDSNTPTPLQPIY
+726 NTPAPLQPIY

-755 VTGLIEPVYR
+755 LTGLIEPVYR

>member
-9 LDTSNN
+9 LDTSNT

-44 RTGTY
+44 RTGTF
-49 SKTFKVPNTKNNSKL
+49 SKTFKVPNTKNNANL
-64 LSNVDDINSRKDYRD
+64 LSNVDNINSRKDYRD

-84 QCVIIASGI
+84 PCVIIVSGT

-98 FVQISKVLEG
+98 FIQVGKVFDG
-108 FELASYEL
+108 FELDSYEL

-124 WVKGAS
+124 WVKSAS
-130 ELKLRD
+130 ELKLRN
-136 ITYNNNVQ
+136 INYRNNNQ
-144 EYTST
+144 FYRTDI
-149 AINTVNSGDS
+149 INTVNSSNS
-159 DTYDHC
+159 DVYDNC

-171 GGNELSNDTQVK
+171 GGNEDIAGLNAQVR

-189 YIRSII
+189 YLRSII

-217 SSPISTHIKRLACD
+217 SNPVSTHVKRLACD
-231 LNPYFKLT
+231 LSPSFTVAEDVVKDSVSRAELT
-239 DDEVSATLIRVEK
+239 TNVEV
-252 TTPST
+252 
-257 TIMSAGYL
+257 GYL
-265 NRIVFNDDSVL
+265 DTDIIIFDNDSTP
-276 PNRDNGSNYDPSTG
+276 PNEDVNGNYDNGTG
-290 IYTTPRSG
+290 QYSLPADGTYNVDVSLEFGNWVAITGLYV
-298 EYNVTV
+298 NVTV
-304 FLDRFD
+304 SLYIAGTEVDSISR
-310 RNSNPFNTARLVL
+310 RLYKLRNETITGTLRTNGLLNSNATVR
-323 VKNGDSVSSIGAGVE
+323 VSFVSDGGV
-338 LIEEP
+338 
-343 LFISGASPTDFG
+343 SG
-355 DRYFTFTVDLIN
+355 
-367 GDEFSIYI
+367 I
-375 EASSSNTQNISYS
+375 EAKGHVLLGSYIRVQRQS
-388 SGTFASLSVKSN
+388 E
-400 IVEGDSYDLN
+400 IVEGNSFNLN
-410 NVIPKDIT
+410 EIIPSSPT

-447 RDNFFESKTN
+447 RDTFFESKTS
-457 ALDWTNKLDIA
+457 ALDWTNKLDVG

-500 DVNKR
+500 DLNKR
-505 IHARYNHVLPD
+505 IYARYNHVLPE
-516 RFAEGTN
+516 RFAEGSN

-534 AHVANEATPLDGGV
+534 SHDCVEVSPVNANL
-548 FNGNIVFTTIKI
+548 VFTSLKV
-560 WNEYLTSGLPVEII
+560 WNEYI
-574 NDYNP
+574 NPESAPSERITNYNP
-579 KIFLFNNGTQTSENG
+579 KIFLFNNGTQLNVSGGN
-594 SSRKISLF
+594 RQIKKF
-602 GVESTT
+602 GRLETT

-639 SKMFKNIEEGG
+639 SNMFKNIEEGG

-657 LNSSDVDNLDFRKL
+657 LTSTDVDNLDFRKL
-671 VYIDRPSKVSGYYL
+671 VYIDRPSKLNGYYL
-685 IEQVID
+685 IEQLID
-691 FNPLTDSLTKVSLF
+691 YNPLSDGLTKVSLF

-711 SVAIDETQEGNNSSG
+711 SVAIDGTQQGNNSNN
-726 TDDSNTPTPLQPIY
+726 DDNGNTPAPLQPIY

-755 VTGLIEPVYR
+755 LTGLIEPVYR

>member
-9 LDTSNN
+9 LDTSNT
-15 VLGDLDLTNFTDFPL
+15 VLGDLDLTSFTDFPL

-44 RTGTY
+44 RTGTF
-49 SKTFKVPNTKNNSKL
+49 SKTFKVPNTKNNANL
-64 LSNVDDINSRKDYRD
+64 LSNVDNINSRKDYRD

-84 QCVIIASGI
+84 PCVIIVSGT

-98 FVQISKVLEG
+98 FIQVGKVFDG
-108 FELASYEL
+108 FELDSYEL

-136 ITYNNNVQ
+136 INYKNNTQDYSKSV
-144 EYTST
+144 
-149 AINTVNSGDS
+149 INTVNSSNS
-159 DTYDHC
+159 DVYDNC

-171 GGNELSNDTQVK
+171 GGNEDIGSLNAQVR

-195 ERGLNDLGWNV
+195 ERGLNDLGWNI

-211 DLNSSI
+211 E
-217 SSPISTHIKRLACD
+217 STHIKRLACD
-231 LNPYFKLT
+231 L
-239 DDEVSATLIRVEK
+239 S
-252 TTPST
+252 PS
-257 TIMSAGYL
+257 
-265 NRIVFNDDSVL
+265 F
-276 PNRDNGSNYDPSTG
+276 
-290 IYTTPRSG
+290 
-298 EYNVTV
+298 TV
-304 FLDRFD
+304 AED
-310 RNSNPFNTARLVL
+310 VI
-323 VKNGDSVSSIGAGVE
+323 KDSVSRAELTSNLEFGYLDTKIVIFDDDSTPPNEDLNNHYNTSTGKYTLPATGRYNVDYSLKFYNWVGITGTLVNVTIGVYSNGILKSESIRNN
-338 LIEEP
+338 LNQDI
-343 LFISGASPTDFG
+343 
-355 DRYFTFTVDLIN
+355 IN
-367 GDEFSIYI
+367 TLTGTLSVSDNIN
-375 EASSSNTQNISYS
+375 SNITIRVSFDGNISSPVS
-388 SGTFASLSVKSN
+388 SGQVLDGSFFRVQRQAE
-400 IVEGDSYDLN
+400 IVEGNSFNLN
-410 NVIPKDIT
+410 EIIPSSPT

-447 RDNFFESKTN
+447 RDTFFESKTS
-457 ALDWTNKLDIA
+457 ALDWTNKLDIG

-500 DVNKR
+500 DLNKR
-505 IHARYNHVLPD
+505 IYARYNHVLPE
-516 RFAEGTN
+516 RFAEGSN

-534 AHVANEATPLDGGV
+534 SHDCVEVSPVNANL
-548 FNGNIVFTTIKI
+548 VFTSLKV
-560 WNEYLTSGLPVEII
+560 WNEYI
-574 NDYNP
+574 NPESAPSERITNYNP
-579 KIFLFNNGTQTSENG
+579 KIFLFNNGTQLNVSGGN
-594 SSRKISLF
+594 RQIKKF
-602 GVESTT
+602 GILETT

-626 SFTGDDGLFSTYY
+626 SFTGDDGLFSNYY
-639 SKMFKNIEEGG
+639 SNMFKNIEEGG

-657 LNSSDVDNLDFRKL
+657 LTSTDVDNLDFRKL
-671 VYIDRPSKVSGYYL
+671 VYIDRPSKLNGYYL

-691 FNPLTDSLTKVSLF
+691 YNPLSDGLTKVSLF

-711 SVAIDETQEGNNSSG
+711 SVAIDGTQQGNNSNN
-726 TDDSNTPTPLQPIY
+726 DDNGNTPAPLQPIY

>member
-9 LDTSNN
+9 LDTSNT
-15 VLGDLDLTNFTDFPL
+15 VLGDLDLTSFTDFPL

-44 RTGTY
+44 RTGTF
-49 SKTFKVPNTKNNSKL
+49 SKTFKVPNTKNNANL
-64 LSNVDDINSRKDYRD
+64 LSNVDNINSRKDYRD

-84 QCVIIASGI
+84 PCVIIVSGT

-98 FVQISKVLEG
+98 FIQVGKVFDG
-108 FELASYEL
+108 FDLDSYEL

-136 ITYNNNVQ
+136 INYKNNTQDYSKSV
-144 EYTST
+144 
-149 AINTVNSGDS
+149 INTVNASNS
-159 DTYDHC
+159 DVYDNC

-171 GGNELSNDTQVK
+171 GGNEDVGSLNAQVR

-195 ERGLNDLGWNV
+195 ERGLNDLGWNI

-211 DLNSSI
+211 E
-217 SSPISTHIKRLACD
+217 STHVKRLACD
-231 LNPYFKLT
+231 L
-239 DDEVSATLIRVEK
+239 S
-252 TTPST
+252 PS
-257 TIMSAGYL
+257 
-265 NRIVFNDDSVL
+265 F
-276 PNRDNGSNYDPSTG
+276 
-290 IYTTPRSG
+290 
-298 EYNVTV
+298 TV
-304 FLDRFD
+304 AED
-310 RNSNPFNTARLVL
+310 VI
-323 VKNGDSVSSIGAGVE
+323 KDSVSRAELTSSLEFGYLDTKIVIFDDDSTPPNEDLNNHYNTSTGKYTLPATGRYNVDYSLKFYNWVGITGTLVNVTIGVYSNGILKSESIRNN
-338 LIEEP
+338 LNQDI
-343 LFISGASPTDFG
+343 
-355 DRYFTFTVDLIN
+355 IN
-367 GDEFSIYI
+367 TLTGTLSVSDNIN
-375 EASSSNTQNISYS
+375 SNITIRVSFDGNISSPVS
-388 SGTFASLSVKSN
+388 SGQVLDGSFFRVQRQAE
-400 IVEGDSYDLN
+400 IVEGNSFNLN
-410 NVIPKDIT
+410 EIIPSSPT

-447 RDNFFESKTN
+447 RDTFFESKTS
-457 ALDWTNKLDIA
+457 ALDWTNKLDIG

-500 DVNKR
+500 DLNKR
-505 IHARYNHVLPD
+505 IYARYNHVLPE
-516 RFAEGTN
+516 RFAEGSN

-534 AHVANEATPLDGGV
+534 SHDCVEVSPVNANL
-548 FNGNIVFTTIKI
+548 VFTSLKV
-560 WNEYLTSGLPVEII
+560 WNEYRNPESAPSDRIT
-574 NDYNP
+574 NYNP
-579 KIFLFNNGTQTSENG
+579 KIFLFNNGTQLNVSGGNRQIKKFG
-594 SSRKISLF
+594 SL
-602 GVESTT
+602 ETT

-626 SFTGDDGLFSTYY
+626 SFTGTDGLFSTYY
-639 SKMFKNIEEGG
+639 SNMFKNIEEGG

-657 LNSSDVDNLDFRKL
+657 LTSTDVDNLDFRKL
-671 VYIDRPSKVSGYYL
+671 VYIDRPSKLNGYYL

-691 FNPLTDSLTKVSLF
+691 YNPLSDGLTKVSLF

-711 SVAIDETQEGNNSSG
+711 SVAIDGTQQGNNSNN
-726 TDDSNTPTPLQPIY
+726 DDSGNTPAPLQPIY

-755 VTGLIEPVYR
+755 LTGLIEPVYR